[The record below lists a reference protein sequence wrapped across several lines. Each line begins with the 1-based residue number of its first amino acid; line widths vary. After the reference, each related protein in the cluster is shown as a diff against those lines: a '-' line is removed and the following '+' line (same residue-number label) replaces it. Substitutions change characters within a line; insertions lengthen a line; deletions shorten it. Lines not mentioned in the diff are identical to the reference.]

1 MLVVAKS
8 RGDVFRKKSG
18 VVSRS
23 GGKGNEYDCRGTNIT
38 ESNISS
44 LESDASSGVVVD
56 DSTASVVSASEVSI
70 LDPMLSE
77 TVDDSEVASVD
88 KGEGVV
94 DSVAKSAKMDDSEE
108 ATSVISGGL
117 VISSSGV
124 VSSAVG
130 VVVAVKRLLSVV
142 LIESTMEAMVDVAG
156 TSVVVL
162 SSEDSVE
169 VSSNSVEGSLVA
181 VVVSVSS
188 GPSGV
193 LDKFGTVVLSN
204 KVVPSS
210 AVVGSIDSV
219 VKDSSV
225 IVEETASVKSVAS
238 LD

>member
-8 RGDVFRKKSG
+8 RGDVFRKKPG

-23 GGKGNEYDCRGTNIT
+23 GGKRNEYDFRGTNIT

-188 GPSGV
+188 GV
-193 LDKFGTVVLSN
+193 VDKFGTAVLSD

-210 AVVGSIDSV
+210 AVVCSIDSV

-225 IVEETASVKSVAS
+225 TVEEIASVKSVAS

>member
-44 LESDASSGVVVD
+44 LESDAPSGVVVD

-162 SSEDSVE
+162 SSEGRVE

-188 GPSGV
+188 GV
-193 LDKFGTVVLSN
+193 VDKFGTVVLSD

-210 AVVGSIDSV
+210 AVVCSIDSV
-219 VKDSSV
+219 VTDSSV
-225 IVEETASVKSVAS
+225 IVEETASLISVAS